1 LKKAVTKNQTD
12 WRKCLDWT
20 FPWKGINDPKYIED
34 RSKSFIKSGNGWWW
48 GWTKLN
54 TPIPGVY
61 SAKDDKRVGGDR
73 GPKKVG
79 RPPKED
85 FDDPKNK

>member
-1 LKKAVTKNQTD
+1 MTPVFD
-12 WRKCLDWT
+12 SRSSSWRHWT
-20 FPWKGINDPKYIED
+20 QGFPYTGIKDPKYIEARD
-34 RSKSFIKSGNGWWW
+34 ATFLKNGHGWWW
-48 GWTKLN
+48 EWSKMN
-54 TPIPGVY
+54 TPIPGIY
-61 SAKDDKRVGGDR
+61 SPKDDRRCGGDR